1 MSDSIN
7 KITLEIGG
15 MTCAS
20 CALNIES
27 KLKHQEGINSASVNY
42 ANRSVILDYNPKT
55 TDLFTLQKTIKDI
68 GYELFIEELSLAEKE
83 EKEHKRFKDLK
94 KKLIIATI
102 FTLPVFII
110 SMFFCHLF
118 YRQDILLL
126 FLTIPVVF
134 YCGAE
139 FFITAFKQARH
150 RMVNMDTL
158 VAMGTGVAFSY
169 SFLNSLFPS
178 LLNSSY
184 DVLFYYESA
193 SVIITLILL
202 GRFLEERAK
211 TRASSS
217 IKKLMDLQPKTV
229 TVIRYGREIELS
241 IKDVIKNDEILIK
254 PGEKISVDGKVI
266 DGSSYIDESMITGEA
281 VPVNKIKN
289 DKVFAGTINQNGTI
303 TIVCEKTGRDTLLS
317 QIIKMVQEAQSSKP
331 PIQKLVD
338 KIAGIFVPVVIVAA
352 FLTFS
357 IWYFI
362 AGAPFAFAITNTIT
376 VLIIAC
382 PCALG
387 LATPTA
393 LMVGLGKSAEH
404 GILVKDANSLEIAH
418 KINAMVFD
426 KTGTITEGKPMITDL
441 IWINEY
447 NSALQQSILFAIEYR
462 SAHPL
467 ANAIVKHLMNINK
480 SNIPFSKF
488 ENISGKGIMATY
500 NNIVYFV
507 GNTKLMEEHNINI
520 PAQHQET
527 IDNLNS
533 EAKTIILFANNT
545 GLLAIIAVADKIKDT
560 SFEGIK
566 AIKALGIKTY
576 LLTGDNN
583 KTATVIAQKAGIDTV
598 ISEVLPAQKAEF
610 IKELQAK
617 GMIVAMVGDGINDA
631 IALTQANIGIAMA
644 HGSDVAMESAGITLI
659 HSDMKQ
665 ILGAIKLSKA
675 TIKTIRQNLFWA
687 FIYNIIAIPIAA
699 GVIYP
704 FTGFLLNPMIAAATM
719 AMSSV
724 SVVTN
729 SLRLKNT
736 SL

>member
-1 MSDSIN
+1 MSDKSI
-7 KITLEIGG
+7 KISLEVGG

-20 CALNIES
+20 CALNIEN
-27 KLKHQEGINSASVNY
+27 KLKTQKGVNTASVNY
-42 ANRSVILDYNPKT
+42 ANHSVILEYAPDS
-55 TDLFTLQKTIKDI
+55 TDLNVLQKTIKDI
-68 GYELFIEELSLAEKE
+68 GYELYIDELTITEKE
-83 EKEHKRFKDLK
+83 EKEQKRYNELK
-94 KKLIIATI
+94 RKLIIAAS
-102 FTLPVFII
+102 FSLPIFII
-110 SMFFCHLF
+110 SMFFHHLF
-118 YRQDILLL
+118 TGQNYLLL
-126 FLTIPVVF
+126 ILTIPVIL
-134 YCGAE
+134 YSGAE
-139 FFITAFKQARH
+139 FYITAWKQTMH
-150 RMVNMDTL
+150 RMANMDTL
-158 VAMGTGVAFSY
+158 VALGTGVAFIY
-169 SFLNSLFPS
+169 SVLNSFSPT
-178 LLNSSY
+178 LLNANNE
-184 DVLFYYESA
+184 VHVYYESA

-229 TVIRYGREIELS
+229 TVIRYGREIELN
-241 IKDVIKNDEILIK
+241 IKDVIKGDEILIK

-266 DGSSYIDESMITGEA
+266 DGSSYIDESMITGEPI
-281 VPVNKIKN
+281 PVNKIKN
-289 DKVFAGTINQNGTI
+289 DKVFAGTLNQNGTI
-303 TIVCEKTGRDTLLS
+303 TIVCEKTGRNTLLS
-317 QIIKMVQEAQSSKP
+317 QIIKMVQEAQASKP

-338 KIAGIFVPVVIVAA
+338 KIASIFVPVVIVAA
-352 FLTFS
+352 LLTFA
-357 IWYFI
+357 IWFFI
-362 AGAPFAFAITNTIT
+362 AGASFAFAVTNTIT

-404 GILVKDANSLEIAH
+404 GILIKDADSLEVAH
-418 KINAMVFD
+418 NINAMVFD
-426 KTGTITEGKPMITDL
+426 KTGTITEGKPKITDL
-441 IWINEY
+441 IWTNQ
-447 NSALQQSILFAIEYR
+447 NDNTLQQSILFAVEFR

-467 ANAIVKHLMNINK
+467 ANAIANYLKNITK
-480 SNIPFSKF
+480 TNIPFTKY
-488 ENISGKGIMATY
+488 ENISGKGIKAIY
-500 NNIVYFV
+500 NNIVYLV
-507 GNTKLMEEHNINI
+507 GNSKLLEDNNITI
-520 PAQHQET
+520 PVNQQQL
-527 IDNLNS
+527 IDKLTS
-533 EAKTIILFANNT
+533 EAKTVVLFADNT
-545 GLLAIIAVADKIKDT
+545 SLLAIIAIADEIKE
-560 SFEGIK
+560 SSYEGIK

-583 KTATVIAQKAGIDTV
+583 KTATVIAQKAGIDNV
-598 ISEVLPAQKAEF
+598 ISEVLPTQKAEF
-610 IKELQAK
+610 IKDLQAK

-644 HGSDVAMESAGITLI
+644 HGSDIAMESAGITLI

-736 SL
+736 KL

>member
-1 MSDSIN
+1 MSDKGI
-7 KITLEIGG
+7 KISLEVGG

-20 CALNIES
+20 CALSVES
-27 KLKHQEGINSASVNY
+27 MLKSQKGVNNATVNY
-42 ANRSVILDYNPKT
+42 ANRSVILEYEPDSTN
-55 TDLFTLQKTIKDI
+55 LETLKKITKSI

-83 EKEHKRFKDLK
+83 EKEHKRFYELK
-94 KKLIIATI
+94 KKLIIAI
-102 FTLPVFII
+102 VFTLPVFII
-110 SMFFCHLF
+110 SMFFHHLF
-118 YRQDILLL
+118 NGQNYLLL
-126 FLTIPVVF
+126 LLTIPVIF
-134 YCGAE
+134 ISGAE
-139 FFITAFKQARH
+139 FYITAWKQTMH
-150 RMVNMDTL
+150 RMANMDTL
-158 VAMGTGVAFSY
+158 VALGTGVAFIY
-169 SFLNSLFPS
+169 SVLNSFFPT
-178 LLNSSY
+178 LLNNNS
-184 DVLFYYESA
+184 DVHVYYESA

-229 TVIRYGREIELS
+229 TVIRYGREIELN
-241 IKDVIKNDEILIK
+241 IKDVIKGDEILIK
-254 PGEKISVDGKVI
+254 PGEKITVDGKVT
-266 DGSSYIDESMITGEA
+266 DGTSFIDESMITGE
-281 VPVNKIKN
+281 PIPINKAIN
-289 DKVFAGTINQNGTI
+289 DKVFAGTLNQNGTL

-317 QIIKMVQEAQSSKP
+317 QIIRRVQEAQASKP

-338 KIAGIFVPVVIVAA
+338 KIASVFVPVVIAA
-352 FLTFS
+352 ALLTFVM
-357 IWYFI
+357 WFFVMN
-362 AGAPFAFAITNTIT
+362 AGFAFAITNTIT

-404 GILVKDANSLEIAH
+404 GILVKDADSLEVAH

-426 KTGTITEGKPMITDL
+426 KTGTITEGKPKVTDL
-441 IWINEY
+441 IWT
-447 NSALQQSILFAIEYR
+447 STSQSQAILFAIEFR

-467 ANAIVKHLMNINK
+467 ANSIVNHLKDIQK
-480 SNIPFSKF
+480 SNIPFSKY
-488 ENISGKGIMATY
+488 ESIPGKGIKAIY
-500 NNIVYFV
+500 NNIVYLV
-507 GNTKLMEEHNINI
+507 GNAKLLADNNISI
-520 PAQHQET
+520 STEQQVL
-527 IDNLNS
+527 IDNLTNES
-533 EAKTIILFANNT
+533 KTIILFADNSN
-545 GLLAIIAVADKIKDT
+545 LLAIIAVADQIKET
-560 SFEGIK
+560 SYEGIK
-566 AIKALGIKTY
+566 AIKALGIKTF

-583 KTATVIAQKAGIDTV
+583 KTASIIAQKAGIDTIV
-598 ISEVLPAQKAEF
+598 SEVLPTQKADF
-610 IKELQAK
+610 IKDLQVK
-617 GMIVAMVGDGINDA
+617 GLIVAMVGDGINDA

-644 HGSDVAMESAGITLI
+644 HGSDIAMESAGITLI

-675 TIKTIRQNLFWA
+675 TIKTIKQNLFWA

-699 GVIYP
+699 GVMYP

-736 SL
+736 KL

>member
-1 MSDSIN
+1 MSDKGI
-7 KITLEIGG
+7 KISLEVGG

-20 CALNIES
+20 CALSVES
-27 KLKHQEGINSASVNY
+27 MLKSQKGVNNATVNY
-42 ANRSVILDYNPKT
+42 ANRSVILDYEPDSTNLESLKKT
-55 TDLFTLQKTIKDI
+55 VKAI

-83 EKEHKRFKDLK
+83 EKEHKRFYELK
-94 KKLIIATI
+94 RKLIIAAI
-102 FTLPVFII
+102 FTLPIFII
-110 SMFFCHLF
+110 SMFFHHPF
-118 YRQDILLL
+118 NGQNYLLL
-126 FLTIPVVF
+126 LLTIPVIF
-134 YCGAE
+134 ISGAE
-139 FFITAFKQARH
+139 FYTTAWKQTMH
-150 RMVNMDTL
+150 RMANMDTL
-158 VAMGTGVAFSY
+158 VALGTGVAFIY
-169 SFLNSLFPS
+169 SVLNSFFPT
-178 LLNSSY
+178 LLNNNS
-184 DVLFYYESA
+184 DVHVYYESA

-229 TVIRYGREIELS
+229 TVIRYGREIELN
-241 IKDVIKNDEILIK
+241 IKDVIKGDEILIK
-254 PGEKISVDGKVI
+254 PGEKITVDGKVT
-266 DGSSYIDESMITGEA
+266 DGSSFIDESMITGEPI
-281 VPVNKIKN
+281 PVNKNLN
-289 DKVFAGTINQNGTI
+289 DKVFAGTLNQNGTL

-317 QIIKMVQEAQSSKP
+317 QIIRRVQEAQASKP

-338 KIAGIFVPVVIVAA
+338 KIASIFVPVVIVAA
-352 FLTFS
+352 LVTFV
-357 IWYFI
+357 IWFFVMNS
-362 AGAPFAFAITNTIT
+362 GFAFAITNTIT

-404 GILVKDANSLEIAH
+404 GILVKDADSLEVAH

-426 KTGTITEGKPMITDL
+426 KTGTITEGKPKVTDL
-441 IWINEY
+441 IWTGTT
-447 NSALQQSILFAIEYR
+447 QSQAILFAIEFR

-467 ANAIVKHLMNINK
+467 ANAIVNHLKDIQK
-480 SNIPFSKF
+480 SNIPFTKYES
-488 ENISGKGIMATY
+488 IPGKGIKAIY
-500 NNIVYFV
+500 NNIVYLV
-507 GNTKLMEEHNINI
+507 GNAKLLADNNISI
-520 PAQHQET
+520 TTEQQVL
-527 IDNLNS
+527 IDNLIA
-533 EAKTIILFANNT
+533 ETKTIILFADNRN
-545 GLLAIIAVADKIKDT
+545 LLAIIAVADQIKET
-560 SFEGIK
+560 SYEGIK
-566 AIKALGIKTY
+566 AIKALGIKTF

-583 KTATVIAQKAGIDTV
+583 KTAEIIAQKAGIDNV
-598 ISEVLPAQKAEF
+598 VAEVLPTQKADF
-610 IKELQAK
+610 IKDLQAK

-644 HGSDVAMESAGITLI
+644 HGSDIAMESAGITLI

-687 FIYNIIAIPIAA
+687 FIYNVIAIPIAA
-699 GVIYP
+699 GVMYP

-736 SL
+736 KL